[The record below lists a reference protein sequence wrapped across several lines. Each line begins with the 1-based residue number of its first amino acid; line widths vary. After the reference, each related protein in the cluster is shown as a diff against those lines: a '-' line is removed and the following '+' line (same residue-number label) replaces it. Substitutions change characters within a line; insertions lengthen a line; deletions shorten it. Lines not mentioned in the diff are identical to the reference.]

1 MENDLNEEKLI
12 KKIIGEINKKVTTP
26 ISIMEVCGTHTECI
40 SKYGI
45 RSLISEKIKLIS
57 GPGCPVCVS
66 DESFIDEAI
75 FLANLQELIICTF
88 GDLLKV
94 RGSRSTLQVA
104 KSKGADIRIVY
115 SPQNCI
121 NIAKENKDKKV
132 VFLSVG
138 FETTAPIIA
147 TVIKTTRENNVNN
160 LFFLTS
166 LKIMEPILKKV
177 LEDSDSKINGLILPG
192 HVAVI
197 EGSKYFS
204 FIPHQ
209 FNMPNAIC
217 GFSELDIISGI
228 YTIIEEI
235 NGTIPINT
243 YNLYKRWVKEN
254 GNVKA
259 KELMEEVYTLE
270 DVTWRGIGIV
280 PNSALVINKNFESTD
295 ARKIFNTD
303 NNILKEKNENFLEGK
318 KCICGKIMMGYKS
331 PKECELFSTICN
343 YENPVGPCMV
353 SREGVCRIAYK
364 EATVI

>member
-1 MENDLNEEKLI
+1 MENSLNEEKLI
-12 KKIIGEINKKVTTP
+12 KKIIKEINKKITTP
-26 ISIMEVCGTHTECI
+26 VSIMEVCGTHTECI
-40 SKYGI
+40 VKYGI
-45 RSLISEKIKLIS
+45 KSLIYDKVNLIS

-75 FLANLQELIICTF
+75 FLSKIKDIIICTF
-88 GDLLKV
+88 GDLMRV
-94 RGSRSTLQVA
+94 RGSKHTLQEE
-104 KSKGADIRIVY
+104 KSKGADIRMVY
-115 SPQNCI
+115 SPQSCI
-121 NIAKENKDKKV
+121 KIAKENKEKKV

-138 FETTAPIIA
+138 FETTSPIIA
-147 TVIKTTRENNVNN
+147 SVIKTTKESNINN

-177 LEDSDSKINGLILPG
+177 LKGSESKINGLILPG

-197 EGSKYFS
+197 QGSKYFS
-204 FIPHQ
+204 FIPNE

-217 GFSELDIISGI
+217 GFSELDILSGI
-228 YTIIEEI
+228 YTIIQQI
-235 NGTIPINT
+235 NKTIPIDT
-243 YNLYKRWVKEN
+243 YNLYKRWVKKN

-259 KELMEEVYTLE
+259 RELMNEVYTLE
-270 DVTWRGIGIV
+270 DVTWRDIGLV
-280 PNSALVINKNFESTD
+280 PSSALVINNNFKSMD
-295 ARKIFNTD
+295 ARKVFNIEHMIF
-303 NNILKEKNENFLEGK
+303 KESEKFIIEDK

-364 EATVI
+364 GGVI